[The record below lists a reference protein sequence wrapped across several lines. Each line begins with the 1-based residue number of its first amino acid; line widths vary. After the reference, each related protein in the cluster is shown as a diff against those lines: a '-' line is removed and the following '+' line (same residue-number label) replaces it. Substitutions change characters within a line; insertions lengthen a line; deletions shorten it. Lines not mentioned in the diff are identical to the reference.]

1 MVLQYDENVRKL
13 LYRRSCQYMQSGLV
27 DASVLE
33 ADLVERVK
41 SFAKRY
47 PNSRTA
53 QACKAV
59 EGCTPDAIA
68 EAIRSTCQQAR
79 RELLQEAMTGW
90 SDASREWFMQQ
101 IEEAKKEKVE
111 TYTASAG
118 NEVTSFISMTLLGI
132 SSVYV
137 NHEEKLKKK
146 FEEIGL
152 IVDSVQ
158 ESKAIMWKAPYRPEI
173 ASAEEIPV
181 TVSFL
186 RNAQAEKLWQGREDF
201 AIDGRKFTAVH
212 VSIVHDRSFKIR
224 AKRGP
229 WGKGGSLA
237 ELTHLLTLGGMTTAE
252 IAAVYRYQLL
262 RQSLAAVQLQ
272 PLAGMLVAGAPGQ
285 QVHKGLGQK
294 GFIAVGAN
302 VIWRQREVEWIVSS
316 SCPEANDTAFR
327 AFRES
332 EAMEGVHLTLFSEDP
347 KIREALA
354 VELTAD
360 RFVSRNKFREIKI
373 IIKSTAASG
382 RFTRKEMEGLCNGG
396 NTSIARV
403 KRVLLEIA
411 NRLEINVEG
420 IDMEEDLNTKSW
432 NGSKLCILLGSTEDA
447 RRMMKELPFYLE
459 GAATKLEAVG
469 FDKEPEAAGQ
479 RGTSDTAQRQEESE
493 GEWLEF
499 TDLERITMEAA
510 SPSSQ
515 EDMQLV
521 SELSAVIEDAA
532 SLNEAGT
539 SEPIKLVLD
548 KAVGNLHD
556 TFYSPGSLEFMS
568 LGEWAK
574 TPEEQGVGRNA
585 LKEKLGKWLQSK
597 RWTRVQGESK
607 KARRGS
613 AFSPRATA
621 AAELEQEAES
631 DDIERRSLSFLFIAL
646 SKFAEMHVLAC
657 SLKVDKKDRLRVEM
671 REDAKKRKTW
681 RKSKGEGEERRR
693 GEPVP
698 SLS

>member
-1 MVLQYDENVRKL
+1 MVLQYDENVRNL
-13 LYRRSCQYMQSGLV
+13 LYRRSCQYTQSGLV

-79 RELLQEAMTGW
+79 RKFLQEAMTGW

-262 RQSLAAVQLQ
+262 RQSLAARRMIQHFEL
-272 PLAGMLVAGAPGQ
+272 
-285 QVHKGLGQK
+285 
-294 GFIAVGAN
+294 
-302 VIWRQREVEWIVSS
+302 S
-316 SCPEANDTAFR
+316 
-327 AFRES
+327 RES

-347 KIREALA
+347 KIRDALA

-360 RFVSRNKFREIKI
+360 RFVSRNKLKKASRMQKKAGGKDGKEIKI

-447 RRMMKELPFYLE
+447 RRVMKELPFYLE

-469 FDKEPEAAGQ
+469 FDKEPDSEAAGQ
-479 RGTSDTAQRQEESE
+479 RGTSDAAQRQEESE

-556 TFYSPGSLEFMS
+556 TFYSP
-568 LGEWAK
+568 
-574 TPEEQGVGRNA
+574 
-585 LKEKLGKWLQSK
+585 
-597 RWTRVQGESK
+597 
-607 KARRGS
+607 
-613 AFSPRATA
+613 
-621 AAELEQEAES
+621 
-631 DDIERRSLSFLFIAL
+631 
-646 SKFAEMHVLAC
+646 
-657 SLKVDKKDRLRVEM
+657 
-671 REDAKKRKTW
+671 
-681 RKSKGEGEERRR
+681 
-693 GEPVP
+693 
-698 SLS
+698 

>member
-1 MVLQYDENVRKL
+1 M
-13 LYRRSCQYMQSGLV
+13 SGLV
-27 DASVLE
+27 DAAVLE

-152 IVDSVQ
+152 VVDSVQ

-360 RFVSRNKFREIKI
+360 RFVSRNKLKKASRMQKKAGGKDGKEIKI

-479 RGTSDTAQRQEESE
+479 RGTSDAAQRQEESE

-574 TPEEQGVGRNA
+574 TPEEQGVGRNV

-671 REDAKKRKTW
+671 REDD
-681 RKSKGEGEERRR
+681 EEEEDSGGRARRGRGRRR

>member
-1 MVLQYDENVRKL
+1 MMKMFEVRNL
-13 LYRRSCQYMQSGLV
+13 LYRRSCQYTQSGLV

-90 SDASREWFMQQ
+90 SDAS
-101 IEEAKKEKVE
+101 
-111 TYTASAG
+111 

-173 ASAEEIPV
+173 ASADEIPV
-181 TVSFL
+181 TVSDFL

-212 VSIVHDRSFKIR
+212 PR
-224 AKRGP
+224 RGP
-229 WGKGGSLA
+229 
-237 ELTHLLTLGGMTTAE
+237 EDQ
-252 IAAVYRYQLL
+252 R
-262 RQSLAAVQLQ
+262 
-272 PLAGMLVAGAPGQ
+272 GA
-285 QVHKGLGQK
+285 
-294 GFIAVGAN
+294 
-302 VIWRQREVEWIVSS
+302 RS
-316 SCPEANDTAFR
+316 R
-327 AFRES
+327 A
-332 EAMEGVHLTLFSEDP
+332 
-347 KIREALA
+347 
-354 VELTAD
+354 ELTAD
-360 RFVSRNKFREIKI
+360 RFVSRNKLKKASRMQKKAGGKDGKEIKI
-373 IIKSTAASG
+373 IIKS

-411 NRLEINVEG
+411 NRLEIKVEG

-432 NGSKLCILLGSTEDA
+432 NGRSNQA
-447 RRMMKELPFYLE
+447 RSSHGP
-459 GAATKLEAVG
+459 GG
-469 FDKEPEAAGQ
+469 FDMEPEAAGQ
-479 RGTSDTAQRQEESE
+479 RGTSDAAQRQEESE

-521 SELSAVIEDAA
+521 SELSAVIED
-532 SLNEAGT
+532 ETGT

-574 TPEEQGVGRNA
+574 TPEEQGVGRNV
-585 LKEKLGKWLQSK
+585 LK
-597 RWTRVQGESK
+597 
-607 KARRGS
+607 
-613 AFSPRATA
+613 P
-621 AAELEQEAES
+621 
-631 DDIERRSLSFLFIAL
+631 
-646 SKFAEMHVLAC
+646 
-657 SLKVDKKDRLRVEM
+657 
-671 REDAKKRKTW
+671 
-681 RKSKGEGEERRR
+681 
-693 GEPVP
+693 
-698 SLS
+698 

>member
-1 MVLQYDENVRKL
+1 MVLQYDENVRNL
-13 LYRRSCQYMQSGLV
+13 LYRRSCQYTQSGLV

-47 PNSRTA
+47 PHSRTA

-79 RELLQEAMTGW
+79 RELLQEAMAGW

-262 RQSLAAVQLQ
+262 RQSLAAD
-272 PLAGMLVAGAPGQ
+272 
-285 QVHKGLGQK
+285 
-294 GFIAVGAN
+294 
-302 VIWRQREVEWIVSS
+302 S
-316 SCPEANDTAFR
+316 
-327 AFRES
+327 
-332 EAMEGVHLTLFSEDP
+332 
-347 KIREALA
+347 
-354 VELTAD
+354 
-360 RFVSRNKFREIKI
+360 
-373 IIKSTAASG
+373 KST
-382 RFTRKEMEGLCNGG
+382 
-396 NTSIARV
+396 
-403 KRVLLEIA
+403 
-411 NRLEINVEG
+411 
-420 IDMEEDLNTKSW
+420 
-432 NGSKLCILLGSTEDA
+432 
-447 RRMMKELPFYLE
+447 
-459 GAATKLEAVG
+459 
-469 FDKEPEAAGQ
+469 
-479 RGTSDTAQRQEESE
+479 
-493 GEWLEF
+493 
-499 TDLERITMEAA
+499 
-510 SPSSQ
+510 
-515 EDMQLV
+515 
-521 SELSAVIEDAA
+521 
-532 SLNEAGT
+532 
-539 SEPIKLVLD
+539 
-548 KAVGNLHD
+548 KA
-556 TFYSPGSLEFMS
+556 
-568 LGEWAK
+568 
-574 TPEEQGVGRNA
+574 
-585 LKEKLGKWLQSK
+585 
-597 RWTRVQGESK
+597 
-607 KARRGS
+607 
-613 AFSPRATA
+613 
-621 AAELEQEAES
+621 
-631 DDIERRSLSFLFIAL
+631 
-646 SKFAEMHVLAC
+646 
-657 SLKVDKKDRLRVEM
+657 
-671 REDAKKRKTW
+671 
-681 RKSKGEGEERRR
+681 
-693 GEPVP
+693 
-698 SLS
+698 